1 MDPPRA
7 QTLAPVPLVL
17 PVGLLLRGPA
27 GPRRAPE
34 LLEVAVFV
42 VVLLV
47 VVVPVVV
54 VVVLLLLLRLLPVV
68 LARLLLPVPRR
79 RPKVVL

>member
-1 MDPPRA
+1 MVPDPMGA
-7 QTLAPVPLVL
+7 QTPMPVPPVL
-17 PVGLLLRGPA
+17 LVGLLLQGPA

-34 LLEVAVFV
+34 LLEVAVVV

-68 LARLLLPVPRR
+68 LARFLLPVPRR
-79 RPKVVL
+79 R

>member
-17 PVGLLLRGPA
+17 LVGLLLQGPA

-34 LLEVAVFV
+34 LLEVAVVV

-68 LARLLLPVPRR
+68 LARLLLPVPMRR
-79 RPKVVL
+79 

>member
-1 MDPPRA
+1 MDSLGAHP
-7 QTLAPVPLVL
+7 LAPVPLVL
-17 PVGLLLRGPA
+17 LVGLLLPGPA

-34 LLEVAVFV
+34 LLEVAVFA

-54 VVVLLLLLRLLPVV
+54 VVVLLLLLLLLLVV

-79 RPKVVL
+79 R

>member
-1 MDPPRA
+1 MGA
-7 QTLAPVPLVL
+7 QTPMQVPPVLL
-17 PVGLLLRGPA
+17 VGLLLQGPA

-34 LLEVAVFV
+34 LLEVAVVV

-68 LARLLLPVPRR
+68 MARFLLPVPRR
-79 RPKVVL
+79 R

>member
-1 MDPPRA
+1 MVPDPMGA
-7 QTLAPVPLVL
+7 QTPMPVPPALLVG
-17 PVGLLLRGPA
+17 PLLQGPA

-34 LLEVAVFV
+34 LLEVAVVV
-42 VVLLV
+42 VVLL

-79 RPKVVL
+79 R